1 MDSPKSAL
9 ETEVLVPRAKH
20 IGLIDVM
27 PHQGCCL
34 HMRVYWQSKGHLLP
48 PAFKEIRQ
56 TRTEHLLQWHAE
68 NWHENILFTDE
79 KIFTI
84 EEQYNHQN
92 DKIYAQTS
100 REAKEKVPKVQRGH
114 YPSYVLVWLG
124 CVPSGSDIS
133 SFLRERCENWCPSVS
148 RGFAT
153 RSCETS

>member
-1 MDSPKSAL
+1 MDLPKSTL

-20 IGLIDVM
+20 IGLINVT

-34 HMRVYWQSKGHLLP
+34 HMRLYWKSKGHLLP
-48 PAFKEIRQ
+48 LALKEIQQ

-68 NWHENILFTDE
+68 NGHENILFIYE

-84 EEQYNHQN
+84 EEQYNCQN

-100 REAKEKVPKVQRGH
+100 HEAKEKVPKVQRGH
-114 YPSYVLVWLG
+114 HPSYVMVWWG